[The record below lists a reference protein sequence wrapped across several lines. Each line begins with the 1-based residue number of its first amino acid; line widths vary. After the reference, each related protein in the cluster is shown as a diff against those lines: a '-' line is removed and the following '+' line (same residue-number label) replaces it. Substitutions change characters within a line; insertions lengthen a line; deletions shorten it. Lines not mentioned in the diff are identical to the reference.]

1 MGVPVVMTEPA
12 QVVRDLMS
20 LLADGQSDAAI
31 ALLDEEVEW
40 RNSGLPTVHGKDRTG
55 GLLRDMVKRGIGFEV
70 QMHHLAADG
79 EIVLTDRTDVLRYGR
94 FETAFWVCGTF
105 RVRDGLIVLWDDHF
119 SEANFLASSL
129 KGAAQALLP
138 GRR

>member
-1 MGVPVVMTEPA
+1 MSSPA

-20 LLADGQSDAAI
+20 LLADGDSDAAI
-31 ALLDEEVEW
+31 ALLGEDVEW
-40 RNSGLPTVHGKDRTG
+40 RNTGLPTVRGRDRVG

-70 QMHHLAADG
+70 RMHHLAADG
-79 EIVLTDRTDVLRYGR
+79 DIVLTDRTDVLRYGR

-105 RVRDGLIVLWDDHF
+105 QVRDGQVVLWDDHY
-119 SEANFLASSL
+119 SEANFLAASL